1 VGPMSSMNSE
11 EGSVE
16 MYKYSDSAMCFFSF
30 LNCMMLNIFFGI
42 LLLEPQ
48 SLYGMQGWIFLI
60 FCITTTPIWMYA
72 AMRWDLECLTVQ
84 RELGAYYTILKMTST
99 VPAGVF
105 LMFTYCDHYIETA
118 AVLLLT
124 LSGVM
129 FFFMRNEFYDTYVTG
144 V

>member
-1 VGPMSSMNSE
+1 
-11 EGSVE
+11 
-16 MYKYSDSAMCFFSF
+16 MYKYSDAAMCFYSF
-30 LNCMMLNIFFGI
+30 LKDMMFYIFFGI

-48 SLYGMQGWIFLI
+48 TLHGKQGWIFLM
-60 FCITTTPIWMYA
+60 FCISTTPLWMYA

-105 LMFTYCDHYIETA
+105 LLFTYCDHYIETA
-118 AVLLLT
+118 AVLSLT

-129 FFFMRNEFYDTYVTG
+129 FFFMRNEFYDTYVMG

>member
-1 VGPMSSMNSE
+1 
-11 EGSVE
+11 
-16 MYKYSDSAMCFFSF
+16 MYKYSDAAMCFYSF
-30 LNCMMLNIFFGI
+30 LKDMMFYIFFGI

-48 SLYGMQGWIFLI
+48 TLHGKQGWIFLI
-60 FCITTTPIWMYA
+60 FCISATPLWMYA

-105 LMFTYCDHYIETA
+105 LLFTYCEHYIETA
-118 AVLLLT
+118 AVLSLT

-129 FFFMRNEFYDTYVTG
+129 FFFMRNEFYDTYVME

>member
-1 VGPMSSMNSE
+1 
-11 EGSVE
+11 
-16 MYKYSDSAMCFFSF
+16 MYKYSDAAMCFYSF
-30 LNCMMLNIFFGI
+30 LNDMMFYIFLGI

-48 SLYGMQGWIFLI
+48 TFHGKQGWIFLI
-60 FCITTTPIWMYA
+60 FCISTTPLWMYA
-72 AMRWDLECLTVQ
+72 AMRWDLKCLTVQ
-84 RELGAYYTILKMTST
+84 RVLGAYYTILKMIST

-105 LMFTYCDHYIETA
+105 LLFTYCDHYIETA

-129 FFFMRNEFYDTYVTG
+129 FFFMRNEFYDTYVMG